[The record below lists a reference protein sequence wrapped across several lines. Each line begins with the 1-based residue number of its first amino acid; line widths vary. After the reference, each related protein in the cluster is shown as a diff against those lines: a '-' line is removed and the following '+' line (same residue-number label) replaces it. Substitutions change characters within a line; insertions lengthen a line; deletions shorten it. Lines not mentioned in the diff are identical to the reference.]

1 MNKPTL
7 KEKFDETIEDMG
19 IHSLYQE
26 IIWQWIEQYGKE
38 QRTELIEALQD
49 ATLHFTQRTFSKR
62 PCTTCELVTKLF
74 NKPFGCVKELKD
86 E

>member
-26 IIWQWIEQYGKE
+26 IIWQWIEQRIKE
-38 QRTELIEALQD
+38 AKIDALIKARAQL
-49 ATLHFTQRTFSKR
+49 SK
-62 PCTTCELVTKLF
+62 EEYYSSEDYFVNIIKGL
-74 NKPFGCVKELKD
+74 E